1 MKKLICFVAVL
12 CVLGASTVLAQPKK
26 VDPALVPMTD
36 TPGLPRVLLLGDS
49 ISIGYTL
56 PVREALKG
64 KANVHRPPGNC
75 SSTGYGLTELEGWL
89 GSGKWD
95 VIHFNFG
102 LHDAKQPPEGTRHAP
117 PEIYGENLRRIVQ
130 RLKATGAKLIWATT
144 TPVPLGGN
152 LAPNRRFGDI
162 AAYNAVALEI
172 MQEEGVAIDDLNA
185 AMLPHLEKYGRPK
198 DVHFSGEGSVFLA
211 GHVAQAIETALAG
224 RVVAKSNLTVGLS
237 MYSLRELIRA
247 KTLDPLD
254 YPAFAKREFG
264 LTAIDLWEGGL
275 PADKLDDDAYLGT
288 LRQRAKDNGSDLFL
302 LMAGVVDAT
311 VATRAEREANG
322 ALHFPSLRRAA
333 VLGCRY
339 LRIFIKAPE
348 AERATAAAHCAEA
361 LRPLAD
367 HAAKQRITLVIEP
380 GSSVL
385 SAQGDF
391 LAELMGQLRHPACR
405 LMPDFGK
412 LKGDI
417 YAGTQAM
424 MPHAA
429 IISAKMHNFD
439 TAGAAQVDFDYFRLM
454 RIVSDAGFNGI
465 VAIEWE
471 GKGLTPVEG
480 VKASQRLIERA
491 LKAL

>member
-1 MKKLICFVAVL
+1 MKKLTSFISALCLLAVSPL
-12 CVLGASTVLAQPKK
+12 VAQPKK
-26 VDPALVPMTD
+26 VDPALLPVTD
-36 TPGLPRVLLLGDS
+36 VLGLPRVLILGDS

-75 SSTGYGLTELEGWL
+75 SSTGYGLTELDGWL
-89 GSGKWD
+89 GKGRWD

-102 LHDAKQPPEGTRHAP
+102 LHDAKQLPEGTRHAP
-117 PEIYGENLRRIVQ
+117 PDVYGKNLRQIVQ
-130 RLKATGAKLIWATT
+130 RLKATGAKLIWAST

-162 AAYNAVALEI
+162 ATYNAIALKI
-172 MQEEGVAIDDLNA
+172 MEEEGVAIDDLNA
-185 AMLPHLEKYGRPK
+185 AILPRLDKYGRPR
-198 DVHFSGEGSVFLA
+198 DVHFSEEGSAFLA
-211 GHVAQAIETALAG
+211 GHVVATIETAL
-224 RVVAKSNLTVGLS
+224 SNRPAARPRLTIGLS

-311 VATRAEREANG
+311 VASREEREANG
-322 ALHFPSLRRAA
+322 AKHFPSVRRAA

-339 LRIFIKAPE
+339 LRVFVKAPE
-348 AERATAAAHCAEA
+348 AERSIAALHCAEA

-367 HAAKQRITLVIEP
+367 EAARQGVTLVIEP
-380 GSSVL
+380 GSSML

-391 LAELMGQLRHPACR
+391 LAELMAELSHPGCQ

-412 LKGDI
+412 LKGDV

-429 IISAKMHNFD
+429 VISAKMHNFD
-439 TAGAAQVDFDYFRLM
+439 ATGATQLDFDYYRLM
-454 RIVSDAGFNGI
+454 RVINEAGFAGI

-471 GKGLTPVEG
+471 GKGLTPIEG

-491 LKAL
+491 LKAN

>member
-1 MKKLICFVAVL
+1 MKKLNWFIAAL
-12 CVLGASTVLAQPKK
+12 CALATTTLVAQPKK
-26 VDPALVPMTD
+26 VDPALVPVTD
-36 TPGLPRVLLLGDS
+36 VPGLPRVLIVGDS

-56 PVREALKG
+56 PVRAALQG

-75 SSTGYGLTELEGWL
+75 SSTGYGLTELDGWL
-89 GSGKWD
+89 GQGKWD

-117 PEIYGENLRRIVQ
+117 PDVYGKNLRQIVQ
-130 RLKATGAKLIWATT
+130 RLKTTGAKLIWATT

-162 AAYNAVALEI
+162 ATYNAVALKI

-198 DVHFSGEGSVFLA
+198 DVHFTDEGSAFLA
-211 GHVAQAIETALAG
+211 EH
-224 RVVAKSNLTVGLS
+224 VAKSIQAALAARPTVESGLTIGLS

-264 LTAIDLWEGGL
+264 ITAIDLWEGGL

-322 ALHFPSLRRAA
+322 ALHFPSVRRAA

-339 LRIFIKAPE
+339 LRVFIKAPDG
-348 AERATAAAHCAEA
+348 ERVDAAARCAEA

-367 HAAKQRITLVIEP
+367 HAANQGITLVIEP

-391 LAELMGQLRHPACR
+391 LAEIMAQLRHPGCK

-417 YAGTQAM
+417 YAGTSAM
-424 MPHAA
+424 MPQAA
-429 IISAKMHNFD
+429 VISAKMHNFD
-439 TAGAAQVDFDYFRLM
+439 PTGTTQVDFDYFRLM
-454 RIVSDAGFNGI
+454 RIVHGARFSGI
-465 VAIEWE
+465 IAIEWE

-480 VKASQRLIERA
+480 VKASQRLVERA
-491 LKAL
+491 LKGL